1 MTVVEARAGT
11 VGVGRARGDEEGAS
25 QRWRPHACG
34 NGPGSAPS
42 PSGSGLGLWNGGS
55 IPEATWGHQR
65 ATYGMGHGPPP
76 PPPPKVPAHSAAH
89 PPERVLLSGPALTVV
104 PSSSPSRPGRWVPP
118 DPPVEER

>member
-65 ATYGMGHGPPP
+65 ATSGMGHGPPP
-76 PPPPKVPAHSAAH
+76 LPH
-89 PPERVLLSGPALTVV
+89 PPRSLPTLQPTHQKGYCYLAPPLR
-104 PSSSPSRPGRWVPP
+104 SSLHPRPHAQGGGSRRTPQ
-118 DPPVEER
+118 

>member
-1 MTVVEARAGT
+1 MTVVEARVGT

-42 PSGSGLGLWNGGS
+42 PSGSGLGLWNQGS

-65 ATYGMGHGPPP
+65 ATSGMGHGPPP
-76 PPPPKVPAHSAAH
+76 PQGPCPLCSPPTRKGTVIWPRPYGRPFILALTPRAV
-89 PPERVLLSGPALTVV
+89 GPAG
-104 PSSSPSRPGRWVPP
+104 PPSRGALA
-118 DPPVEER
+118 